1 METLVV
7 LGVVL
12 VATLVGSIFIKSYL
26 EKKRIEQA
34 RKLVDLHDDL
44 KRMQNAMSIIPEIY
58 IDKPTKVF
66 MIRRLIQLLTQV
78 QQAGNESEGI
88 NIQIQEL
95 EFELDKV
102 QNKQDDS
109 VKRLGKCSNISNA
122 DTAHEVKMSIKFLH
136 GQMLTS
142 VKTGLIPKSY
152 GARIA
157 KNLKV
162 MASRLGLDLN
172 YNMAKAALK
181 MNKWRP
187 ALGKLRMSKSII
199 LKSPIKQYLDQQ
211 KTEIDDLIAKTEAKL
226 NEARTQNQATSQNKL
241 AAGVEKI
248 QEDESWEGKKNIYD
262 D

>member
-1 METLVV
+1 METMVI

-12 VATLVGSIFIKSYL
+12 VAALVGSIFIKSYL

-44 KRMQNAMSIIPEIY
+44 KRMQNAFSIIPEIY

-66 MIRRLIQLLTQV
+66 MIRRLMQLLSQV
-78 QQAGNESEGI
+78 QEAGNESEGI
-88 NIQIQEL
+88 NIQLQEL

-102 QNKQDDS
+102 QQKPDDS
-109 VKRLGKCSNISNA
+109 VKRLGQCSKVSNA
-122 DTAHEVKMSIKFLH
+122 DTAHEVKMAVKFLH
-136 GQMLTS
+136 TQMLTS
-142 VKTGLIPKSY
+142 VKSGLIPKSY

-157 KNLKV
+157 KNLQV

-172 YNMAKAALK
+172 YNMAKAAIQMK
-181 MNKWRP
+181 KWRP
-187 ALGKLRMSKSII
+187 ALGKLRMTKSII
-199 LKSPIKQYLDQQ
+199 LKSPIKQYLEQQ
-211 KTEIDDLIAKTEAKL
+211 KKEVDTLISKTEAKL
-226 NEARTQNQATSQNKL
+226 NETRIQNQANTQNKL

-248 QEDESWEGKKNIYD
+248 QEEESWEGKKNIYD